1 MTYKDMAAL
10 LGICAVSGILASA
23 PAMASSPQPLSPQAI
38 LPMDLSVAA
47 PRVVQIV
54 ELAGADDGDKATDEQ
69 LKKAGQN
76 MVPADDMKKAT
87 HSATPTAQP
96 AKPVEPMPMKTADD
110 KDKMPAK
117 TMPAKETK
125 PEAPAKPDAMM
136 AEAPSAGFYIR
147 GDVGYGFAVDPDGST
162 SAGAMTGESVDNAA
176 LVGGG
181 IGYRFGNGL
190 RTDMT
195 FDFRSDADVEATT
208 AGGTAVTSEVNGWT
222 VMANAYWDVQ
232 GMDMVTPYLGAGIGY
247 SRLETATQSGGGGEA
262 GDTSSNLA
270 WAMMLGATVD
280 VGMADA
286 VLDLGYRYISLDDFN
301 QSGGAS
307 YDDLMAH
314 EVRVG
319 LRYNF

>member
-23 PAMASSPQPLSPQAI
+23 PAMASSPQPLSPQAMP
-38 LPMDLSVAA
+38 PMDLSVAA
-47 PRVVQIV
+47 ASPVQLV
-54 ELAGADDGDKATDEQ
+54 ELAGADTGDKATDEQ
-69 LKKAGQN
+69 LKKAGQD
-76 MVPADDMKKAT
+76 MVPADNMKKAT
-87 HSATPTAQP
+87 HSAQPTTQP
-96 AKPVEPMPMKTADD
+96 APEPMPMKAADD
-110 KDKMPAK
+110 KEKMPAK
-117 TMPAKETK
+117 SMPAKETK

-136 AEAPSAGFYIR
+136 AVAPSAGFYIR

-222 VMANAYWDVQ
+222 MMVNGYWDVQ
-232 GMDMVTPYLGAGIGY
+232 GMEMVTPYLGAGIGY
-247 SRLETATQSGGGGEA
+247 SRLETTNQTGGNAET

-286 VLDLGYRYISLDDFN
+286 VLDLGYRYIHLGDFN
-301 QSGGAS
+301 QNGGAS

-314 EVRVG
+314 EVRLG